1 MEAETVPSHN
11 ILLKAGFSLVH
22 LSPGNETGSSDM
34 REYTMGIV
42 YDDHRSFMAELFGH
56 YVWWDYDPR
65 YGASY
70 DDIIW
75 DLNVSKKVWSKGWSS
90 GDIFLTGHNIFSGSQ
105 YTIGDSKNPRR
116 WIEAGMRIRF

>member
-1 MEAETVPSHN
+1 
-11 ILLKAGFSLVH
+11 
-22 LSPGNETGSSDM
+22 
-34 REYTMGIV
+34 
-42 YDDHRSFMAELFGH
+42 MAELFGH

-90 GDIFLTGHNIFSGSQ
+90 GDIFLTGHNIFCGSQ
-105 YTIGDSKNPRR
+105 YTLGDSKNPRR